1 MSCQQITWFMVKI
14 VVKKFSLHA
23 AILLLSFT
31 LATPGFVLAQQKPQP
46 QSPPGSS
53 SATRPSTNVPASGR
67 RGTRGSSSNVIPLIE
82 RDFGEALELIKEN
95 YIEGKKLDYNAAF
108 KSSIIGMLRSLD
120 PHSNYFDREEFEEL
134 KTDQR
139 SEYFGIGASIYNY
152 TVGKDADTFIIAT
165 FADAPANRAGL
176 RFGDRILA
184 VDGVKMTGKPSAEV
198 RDKIRGPRGSVVK
211 ITIERALDKRVSTL
225 EITRDAVPQPSIPD
239 SYLLKPGVGYV
250 DMSRGFNYDTTE
262 KLQDAIEHLRA
273 RGMTSLVLDLRNN
286 PGGFLDQSINVAE
299 LFLPARQL
307 ILTQKGRNG
316 LRDNTYISRN
326 TTPDLIPLVILINE
340 STASASEIV
349 AGAMQDHDRAL
360 IVGKTSFG
368 KGLVQSIIPLEF
380 GAGLTLTSAKYFT
393 PSGRLIQRDYSNGG
407 IYDYYTHGASNR
419 LDKKPEVNKPSGPE
433 KKTDTGRAVYGGGGI
448 APDEEVNAKVITPG
462 QRKLLSPIFGFSRE
476 LVNGR
481 IKGFDGYRVQQA
493 IDFDHDLQ
501 VTDYPITDSLFQ
513 SFKDFIAS
521 DSGLKPLSP
530 LVEANRSFVDLQL
543 RFNIVTAA
551 YGRVMADRVFVTGE
565 DPQVT
570 RALEVLPRARDLAMS
585 ARQRTQP

>member
-1 MSCQQITWFMVKI
+1 M
-14 VVKKFSLHA
+14 KKFSLNA
-23 AILLLSFT
+23 AILLLSLT
-31 LATPGFVLAQQKPQP
+31 LALPGFVFAQQKSPPQQP
-46 QSPPGSS
+46 APGSS
-53 SATRPSTNVPASGR
+53 SAARPSTNVPVPGR
-67 RGTRGSSSNVIPLIE
+67 RAARGTSSNVIPLIE
-82 RDFGEALELIKEN
+82 RDFDEALELIKEN
-95 YIEGKKLDYNAAF
+95 YVEGKKLDYNGAF

-120 PHSNYFDREEFEEL
+120 PHSNYFDRQEFEEL

-139 SEYFGIGASIYNY
+139 SEYFGIGASIYSY

-176 RFGDRILA
+176 RFGDRILS
-184 VDGVKMTGKPSAEV
+184 VDGVKMTGRPSAEV

-211 ITIERALDKRVSTL
+211 ITIERALDKRVRTL

-250 DMSRGFNYDTTE
+250 DMTRGFNYSTTE
-262 KLQDAIEHLRA
+262 ELQQAIEQLRTK
-273 RGMTSLVLDLRNN
+273 GMTSLVLDLRNN

-299 LFLPARQL
+299 LFLPAGQL

-326 TTPDLIPLVILINE
+326 TSPDLIPLVILINE

-407 IYDYYTHGASNR
+407 FYDYYTHGGSNR
-419 LDKKPEVNKPSGPE
+419 LEQKPEANKPSGPE

-448 APDEEVNAKVITPG
+448 APDEVVNAKVISPG
-462 QRKLLSPIFGFSRE
+462 QRKLLSPIFTFSRE

-481 IKGFDGYRVQQA
+481 ISGFDNYRVQQA
-493 IDFDHDLQ
+493 IDFDHDLKQ
-501 VTDYPITDSLFQ
+501 SEFPVTDALFR
-513 SFKDFIAS
+513 SFKEFVAADPS
-521 DSGLKPLSP
+521 LRNLLP

-543 RFNIVTAA
+543 RFNMVTAA

-565 DPQVT
+565 DLQVA